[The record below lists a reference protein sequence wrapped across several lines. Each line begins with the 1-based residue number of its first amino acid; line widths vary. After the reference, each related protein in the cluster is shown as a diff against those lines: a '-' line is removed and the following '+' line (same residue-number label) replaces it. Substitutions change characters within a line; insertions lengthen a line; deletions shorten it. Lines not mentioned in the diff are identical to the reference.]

1 MKIHATLLLAA
12 ATLIGPQ
19 VAAATT
25 VGLSLSLTSLHSTV
39 CTGASPDCTET
50 FDDIAPITTSYT
62 RTFKSSF
69 DVYYNGD
76 FDLGNGRTLHS
87 AESTQGSN
95 PDLTGLDPD
104 PVFAFLPPVNVT
116 AEQLATGTHSSVL
129 EGFSVDAGKSVL
141 TQDGDIVRSDV
152 SGDLFEA
159 QQWST
164 IPPGGGWLSSSYSID
179 FYLFYTPVPMT
190 LADLATPMSYSEFEA
205 RLKEQFLWGGDI
217 FVSVS
222 YQLADQSNAF
232 EQMDTYYGV
241 AHLTSLDGLAPVPEV
256 PPSLMMLTGL
266 LVVGGLFRASAARA
280 CWPSG
285 LH

>member
-12 ATLIGPQ
+12 AAVIGPQ

-25 VGLSLSLTSLHSTV
+25 IGLSLSLTSLDSTV
-39 CTGASPDCTET
+39 CTGASPDCTQT
-50 FDDIAPITTSYT
+50 FADIAPITTSYT

-69 DVYYNGD
+69 DVTYNSD
-76 FDLGNGRTLHS
+76 FDFGNGRTLHS
-87 AESTQGSN
+87 AESAQGSN
-95 PDLTGLDPD
+95 PDLVGLDPD

-116 AEQLATGTHSSVL
+116 AEQLATGTHTSVL
-129 EGFSVDAGKSVL
+129 EGFSVDAAKSII
-141 TQDGDIVRSDV
+141 TQDGDIVRSAV

-164 IPPGGGWLSSSYSID
+164 IPPGGTWLSSSYSVD

-190 LADLATPMSYSEFEA
+190 LADLATPPSYGEFEA
-205 RLKEQFLWGGDI
+205 RLKEQFLSGGDM

-222 YQLADQSNAF
+222 YVVVDQSF
-232 EQMDTYYGV
+232 QQMDTYYGV

-256 PPSLMMLTGL
+256 PSSLMMLTGL
-266 LVVGGLFRASAARA
+266 LVVGRLFRASASRARR
-280 CWPSG
+280 PSG
-285 LH
+285 WH